1 MYHIYDCIVVGG
13 GISGLVCAHELK
25 KKGKDVLVIESGSVG
40 GRMESIEMHGHKIDL
55 AAGFILDSYKE
66 LLKVAKEVGLKPV
79 QSKIEMNIG
88 IVEKHRKIKDASPIH
103 TSLTT
108 KIELV
113 KTALLNLHQLATHDI
128 TEYSTLAKQDENLAS
143 WLNEQINHEFL
154 DEIINPL
161 SNDLFFYGAEHFSK
175 NLFFGLMRYVIGSN
189 QMNFPNGIG
198 ELSKKLAE
206 NIPTIENTRIGSI
219 DERADHVELTYGSF
233 PFRKKIKG
241 RKVIVA
247 VQGNKVLNLLS
258 VPTESQKNFFKQ
270 IRYSSTIKLFGITK
284 SEEFKS
290 HNRIYFN
297 DHKSLASVNVIKQ
310 EENETLISIGLK
322 HEFSKHI
329 LDEKWSDNRIIQE
342 VKKLDPSLATVK
354 FIKVQRWA
362 SAVPMF
368 TPNHVQNI
376 DSYQNMINT
385 SGIAFCGD
393 YLVAPFVEGAVISG
407 LRAAAKVL
415 G

>member
-1 MYHIYDCIVVGG
+1 MYHIYDCIVIGG

-40 GRMESIEMHGHKIDL
+40 GRMESIEMYGHQIDL

-66 LLKVAKEVGLKPV
+66 LLKIAKELGVKTTE
-79 QSKIEMNIG
+79 SKVELNLG
-88 IVEKHRKIKDASPIH
+88 IVEKSKKISQAIPVH

-108 KIELV
+108 KIELI
-113 KTALLNLHQLATHDI
+113 KTAVLNIHQLATHDI
-128 TEYSTLAKQDENLAS
+128 KDYSSLVKNDEKLAP

-154 DEIINPL
+154 DEIINPIC
-161 SNDLFFYGAEHFSK
+161 NDLLFYGAEHFSK

-189 QMNFPNGIG
+189 QMNFLNGIG

-219 DERADHVELTYGSF
+219 DEKADHVELTYGSF

-241 RKVIVA
+241 RNVVVA

-258 VPTESQKNFFKQ
+258 VPTESQKNFFKP
-270 IRYSSTIKLFGITK
+270 IRYSSTIKLFGIAK
-284 SEEFKS
+284 GKEFKS

-297 DHKSLASVNVIKQ
+297 DHKSLSSINVVKQ
-310 EENETLISIGLK
+310 EENETLISVGLK

-342 VKKLDPSLATVK
+342 VKKLDPSLASVK

-376 DSYQNMINT
+376 NSYQNTINT
-385 SGIAFCGD
+385 SGIVFCGD
-393 YLVAPFVEGAVISG
+393 YLVGPFVEGAVISG
-407 LRAAAKVL
+407 LRAAEKIL